1 MQTRQ
6 LKIGDKMYNAK
17 QDGFEDFVLYSFSEV
32 VHLIKT
38 LAVF

>member
-17 QDGFEDFVLYSFSEV
+17 QDGFDKNFLQEHLYKIVREKSAKE
-32 VHLIKT
+32 
-38 LAVF
+38 